1 MSCRCLQTCHRV
13 WQVQV
18 PPRALRRGPGVGLA
32 VEPGKQSCSFIGRES
47 LVGQFCAGVRVYAHG
62 GTEAVGFVGKK
73 VWLMLA

>member
-1 MSCRCLQTCHRV
+1 VSDRFRFLHGRF
-13 WQVQV
+13 
-18 PPRALRRGPGVGLA
+18 AVGLA

-47 LVGQFCAGVRVYAHG
+47 LVRQFCAGVLVYAHG